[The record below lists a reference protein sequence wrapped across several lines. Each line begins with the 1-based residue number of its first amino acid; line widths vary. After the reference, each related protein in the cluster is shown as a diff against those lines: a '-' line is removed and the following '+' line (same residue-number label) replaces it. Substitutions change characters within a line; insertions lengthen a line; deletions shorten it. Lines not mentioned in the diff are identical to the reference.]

1 MVSGW
6 QGANRPSRPRR
17 DGTFAVAP
25 AIILI
30 ARVDARLITY
40 GMIRA
45 AGARARAKKVAP
57 AGPRSAGAHRP
68 RSMG

>member
-30 ARVDARLITY
+30 ARVDACLITY
-40 GMIRA
+40 GMIGFWGDVLLGEA
-45 AGARARAKKVAP
+45 ARPARALGPKK
-57 AGPRSAGAHRP
+57 
-68 RSMG
+68 